1 MLSETKIE
9 EIKEVIKKNQTAK
22 AHLLWQELRL
32 DTDETAKTWVAPLKI
47 VALPLLVDAEVS
59 DLFKQDISAVSQAY
73 HIPVAERMKRRLN
86 MVSDEQSD
94 EFIEHLFSE
103 GNPHNKAVIE
113 AALEY
118 DLSKVQSESTD
129 EHALQD
135 MSLVDDIQKVQFH
148 PQVNEQAQSVALHK
162 ILLSEQRGDSFTH
175 HFDPQDAKEIDWHRK
190 MVPESAVILDYRK
203 IAEALMHKYS
213 LQFEEDLRIQ
223 RFGSVLAAQ
232 IKGLR
237 TKKQTL
243 ALLVRGH
250 KIGGLEIPEETA
262 QQIVQEIEDHYPAA
276 QSIPQEPFPTP
287 SVLAQSLSSEHKD
300 TAPTAPSQSARDSVV
315 PSVTASHDASQQQAL
330 QSATNRPDVVS
341 IALDA
346 FTPSAVSGIDGQQQG
361 VSVQTG
367 NSGNKIPVRKIVDTQ
382 KPNMQDI
389 APVRPMG
396 QQVMGTVEQLGT
408 ISLDDVRMSPH
419 GIRDIFARVQHEITT
434 MAQQSYDKRLA
445 AVRQW
450 RQSPL
455 YKQYVSIGNRAMQG
469 AKSVSQIIS
478 EDGSN
483 GLTQEEFDAIADF
496 NTELE

>member
-32 DTDETAKTWVAPLKI
+32 DTDETAKTWGVPLKI
-47 VALPLLVDAEVS
+47 VALPLLVDAEVL

-94 EFIEHLFSE
+94 EFMEHLLSE

-113 AALEY
+113 SALEY
-118 DLSKVQSESTD
+118 DLSKVQSEPAD

-135 MSLVDDIQKVQFH
+135 MSLVDEIQKVQIQ
-148 PQVNEQAQSVALHK
+148 PQVNEQAQTVILHK
-162 ILLSEQRGDSFTH
+162 NLLSEQRGDSLTH
-175 HFDPQDAKEIDWHRK
+175 HFDPQDAKEVDWHRT
-190 MVPESAVILDYRK
+190 MVPQNALMLDYLK

-213 LQFEEDLRIQ
+213 LQFEEELFMK
-223 RFGSVLAAQ
+223 RFETVLSAQ

-262 QQIVQEIEDHYPAA
+262 NQIVQEIEDHYPAA
-276 QSIPQEPFPTP
+276 QNIEQKSGPQPAQMQQSLNREAIPQSIAQPPAPSIPTTE
-287 SVLAQSLSSEHKD
+287 
-300 TAPTAPSQSARDSVV
+300 APDV
-315 PSVTASHDASQQQAL
+315 PKQQAL
-330 QSATNRPDVVS
+330 QSAVDRPS
-341 IALDA
+341 AQKISFDA
-346 FTPSAVSGIDGQQQG
+346 FAQPSGETSRTSSLQPVTSMSQ
-361 VSVQTG
+361 
-367 NSGNKIPVRKIVDTQ
+367 KIPVRKVVDTQ

-389 APVRPMG
+389 APIRPMG

-419 GIRDIFARVQHEITT
+419 GVVDIFARVQHEITM

-445 AVRQW
+445 AIRQW

-455 YKQYVSIGNRAMQG
+455 YKQYVSVGNRAMQG
-469 AKSVSQIIS
+469 AKPVSQVIS

-496 NTELE
+496 NAELE